1 MAKSGRPSQ
10 VGQSDER
17 GDAKR
22 RLIEAATET
31 LRTEGF
37 AGASAR
43 TIARRADCNQ
53 GLVFYHFGTVANLL
67 LAALD
72 ETSRVRMERY
82 RESVAGVSGPAELV
96 GVAADIYREDLDA
109 GHIAV
114 LAGLIAGAATT
125 PGLGP
130 EVAARVEPW
139 IRFTEGAVGDLLAS
153 TPFAS
158 LIDPSDAAYAV
169 VALYLGVEMLSH
181 LGADRSR
188 ADSLLDSAGRLAGLL
203 AALAGPPREAG
214 APQEAG
220 TPREAR
226 TPKSAATPKAA
237 RRAGQRAPS

>member
-22 RLIEAATET
+22 RLIEAAIET

-43 TIARRADCNQ
+43 TIAQRAGCNQ
-53 GLVFYHFGTVANLL
+53 GLVFYHFGSVSNLL

-82 RESVAGVSGPAELV
+82 QAAVAQATGPAELV
-96 GVAADIYREDLDA
+96 AVAARIYREDLDA

-114 LAGLIAGAATT
+114 LAGLIAGAAST

-139 IRFTEGAVGDLLAS
+139 IDFAENSLRDLLAA
-153 TPFAS
+153 TPFGS
-158 LIDPSDAAYAV
+158 LVDPRDAAYAV

-181 LGADRSR
+181 LGEDGRR
-188 ADSLLDSAGRLAGLL
+188 ADSLLDGAGRMAGLL
-203 AALAGPPREAG
+203 AGLTP
-214 APQEAG
+214 APQHSS
-220 TPREAR
+220 R
-226 TPKSAATPKAA
+226 KAT
-237 RRAGQRAPS
+237 R

>member
-1 MAKSGRPSQ
+1 MAKPGRPSQ
-10 VGQSDER
+10 VGSRDER

-22 RLIEAATET
+22 RLIAAAIET

-43 TIARRADCNQ
+43 IIAQRAGCNQ
-53 GLVFYHFGTVANLL
+53 GLVFYHFGSVSNLL

-82 RESVAGVSGPAELV
+82 RVAVAETSSPAELV
-96 GVAADIYREDLDA
+96 SVATAIYREDLDA

-114 LAGLIAGAATT
+114 LAGLMAGAAST

-139 IRFTEGAVGDLLAS
+139 IELAEERVRDLLAG
-153 TPFAS
+153 TPLAAVV
-158 LIDPSDAAYAV
+158 DPGDAAYAV

-181 LGADRSR
+181 LGEYRHR
-188 ADSLLDSAGRLAGLL
+188 ADSLIDSAGRLAGLL
-203 AALAGPPREAG
+203 AVFAGSDPS
-214 APQEAG
+214 
-220 TPREAR
+220 TV
-226 TPKSAATPKAA
+226 ATPTNKGA
-237 RRAGQRAPS
+237 RRPPG